1 MIRNYDELII
11 CITKL
16 EKQIPKLKKER
27 QKHIFNLDYKNAK
40 ILLSKQ
46 QLLELQIL
54 NYIGYY
60 QEKIKDSHLESK
72 LYGKKLSSLIKLYQT
87 KTIADDLIY
96 CLKELLNDYDE
107 LKNDLW
113 IFSSL
118 DLNHALAISEK
129 IKKLIFKMEGIYFE
143 LANVIQ
149 FSNAKIN
156 KKQESHYNLIVDFFQ
171 NYYASKIENLK
182 DKLRS
187 GKSTSKF
194 IQSIKKLVNPVSL
207 KMTKFELQTKKET
220 EETTT
225 ELKSLMAAKE
235 RYEKLSEILQ
245 KEIFN

>member
-27 QKHIFNLDYKNAK
+27 QKHIFNLDYTNAK
-40 ILLSKQ
+40 ILISKQ

-60 QEKIKDSHLESK
+60 QQKITDSHLESK

-87 KTIADDLIY
+87 ETIADDLIY
-96 CLKELLNDYDE
+96 CLKELINDYDE

-113 IFSSL
+113 LFSSL

-129 IKKLIFKMEGIYFE
+129 IKKLIFKMEEIYFE
-143 LANVIQ
+143 LANTIQ

-156 KKQESHYNLIVDFFQ
+156 KKQEFHYNLIVNFFH
-171 NYYASKIENLK
+171 NYYTSEIENLQ

-187 GKSTSKF
+187 GKLTSKF
-194 IQSIKKLVNPVSL
+194 I
-207 KMTKFELQTKKET
+207 
-220 EETTT
+220 
-225 ELKSLMAAKE
+225 
-235 RYEKLSEILQ
+235 
-245 KEIFN
+245 